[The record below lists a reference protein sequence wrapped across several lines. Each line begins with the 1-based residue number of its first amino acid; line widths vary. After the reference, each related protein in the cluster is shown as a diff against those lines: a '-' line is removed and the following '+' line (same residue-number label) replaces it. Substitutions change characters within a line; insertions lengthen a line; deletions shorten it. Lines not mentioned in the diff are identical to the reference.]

1 MLSLLI
7 GCVMAVA
14 GATGAARDEAG
25 VPADGDARAQVRA
38 AWKAMGPEE
47 RGEMERSWQRWRAAP
62 AEERDRYQQRFERLV
77 DLRRRER
84 ETAGADVPP
93 RELSRRALA
102 RLREKYDALPRELHD
117 RLAAELA
124 ALPPAVRERRLK
136 QSIHAYLDFALR
148 ERVSDMVQRGELP
161 ADGARRFDELAKE
174 KAGDRIAALRQLVVD
189 HPDAFRLSPETAER
203 MRRIDDPTRGL
214 RLIDAA
220 RRHRGERPPRAPRL
234 PKPPRDWPP
243 PPPREEGGRDGGP
256 REEGKRERSPRDA

>member
-1 MLSLLI
+1 MVHLLI
-7 GCVMAVA
+7 SCVMAVA
-14 GATGAARDEAG
+14 GAMGATRDDAAAR
-25 VPADGDARAQVRA
+25 PDGDARAQVRA
-38 AWKAMGPEE
+38 AWKAMAPEE
-47 RGEMERSWQRWRAAP
+47 RSEVEKSWQRWRALP
-62 AEERDRYQQRFERLV
+62 SEERERYQQRFERLV

-84 ETAGADVPP
+84 EVAGADVPP

-102 RLREKYDALPRELHD
+102 RLREKYDALPKELHE
-117 RLAAELA
+117 RLGAELA
-124 ALPPAVRERRLK
+124 ALPPHLRERRLK

-148 ERVSDMVQRGELP
+148 ERVSAMAQRGELP
-161 ADGARRFDELAKE
+161 ADAVQRFDELAKD

-220 RRHRGERPPRAPRL
+220 RRHRGERPPRSPRL

-243 PPPREEGGRDGGP
+243 PPPREEGA
-256 REEGKRERSPRDA
+256 REEGKRERSRRDA

>member
-1 MLSLLI
+1 MLHVLI
-7 GCVMAVA
+7 SCVMAVA
-14 GATGAARDEAG
+14 GATGATRDDAAAR
-25 VPADGDARAQVRA
+25 PDGDARAQVRA

-47 RGEMERSWQRWRAAP
+47 RGEMTQSWQRWSALP
-62 AEERDRYQQRFERLV
+62 AEERAHYQQRFERLV

-84 ETAGADVPP
+84 EVAGADVPP
-93 RELSRRALA
+93 RELSRRALL

-124 ALPPAVRERRLK
+124 ALPPDVRARRLK

-148 ERVSDMVQRGELP
+148 ERIAAMVQRGELP
-161 ADGARRFDELAKE
+161 ADAAQRFDELAKD
-174 KAGDRIAALRQLVVD
+174 KQGDRIAALRQLVVD

-214 RLIDAA
+214 RLFDAA
-220 RRHRGERPPRAPRL
+220 RRQRGERPPRSPRL

-243 PPPREEGGRDGGP
+243 PAPREEP
-256 REEGKRERSPRDA
+256 KRSQ